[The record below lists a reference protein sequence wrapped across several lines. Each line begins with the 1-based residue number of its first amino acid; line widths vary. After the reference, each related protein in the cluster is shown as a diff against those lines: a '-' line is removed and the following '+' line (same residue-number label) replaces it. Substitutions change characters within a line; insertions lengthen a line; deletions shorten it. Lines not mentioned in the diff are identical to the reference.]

1 MLDTAFL
8 SMSASRVD
16 AAWYL
21 ATYPDVAAAGMDP
34 QEHYDRFGRAEGRL
48 PRLLAAQALET
59 RLWEGFA
66 GMALPELEAL
76 YRAEPPG
83 SDERSYAAWA
93 LARWHASHQDWTAAS
108 AFIASLRPSQPG
120 MPAPLGQTL
129 LHIEILLRLERLAE
143 AQALLEAALE
153 THGQLPDLC
162 LAAANVC
169 RFADEPAA
177 GAGRLE
183 WLDRLFTAAGL
194 ARIGK
199 LDPARPLDL
208 DNLTALEPLPALLA
222 GPKISVIMP
231 AFNAAPFIATALRS
245 LLAQTWRNLEI
256 LVVDDCSSDDTAAIV
271 TALAATDERVR
282 LIRQAQNRGAYAA
295 RNAALPHA
303 SGDFITNHDSD
314 DWSHPQ
320 RLERLADVLMAE
332 PARMGV
338 MAHWA
343 RADSALHFQRWR
355 MEGGLIHP
363 TVSTLMFRREVLE
376 RLGGWDEVR
385 VGADTELW
393 QRIKA
398 LYGAEAVSEVLPG
411 VPLAF
416 ARQLPESLTSAPA
429 THLRSQFFGMRR
441 LYRELSQ
448 SWHVMAGRPNGLYLH
463 PAAGERRFPAP
474 SAMLRDPPPLP
485 AYDLVL
491 LADFGDY
498 PAVFP
503 QTRALLQQTLA
514 GGQRVALFHWPD
526 YRQPM
531 PVPMAQHFLARA
543 VEGQVDVLLP
553 GQAVTADTLVILG
566 RHLPDRPLDRL
577 PNVRFRDC
585 QVLELEEAPAR
596 LSPPAEEPATPDDLT
611 LIGQSGLFCADWYL
625 RHYDDVCQAGADPL
639 QHYLKDGGREGR
651 DPGPGFN
658 SAHYLTQCPQ
668 AEASGWSPLLHYLKA
683 GKRLGHEAGHPS
695 FPGMLPHR
703 GGRPTILLCGHA
715 ADHQLF
721 GAERSLLDVLDAF
734 ATLAINVLVSV
745 PSTVNPAYMNALQ
758 QRSHKVLPVPTHFW
772 SATHGPCAW
781 AVARFGEIILG
792 HKVDAV
798 QVNTIVLQEPLLA
811 ARAAGI
817 PALVH
822 ARESLEHDA
831 DICSIV
837 DLPAEQIRTRVLE
850 LADHVLANSAF
861 TARAFDKPGATHIV
875 ANTVD
880 PGTFD
885 IPNTIIPERIDIA
898 LISSNL
904 PKKGIHDLL
913 AIARLLES
921 STPNA
926 RLLLIGPENGH
937 IEAFKASQA
946 AGELPANFIL
956 AGYAASPLE
965 AISQANIVL
974 NLSHFQETFGRTILE
989 AMAARRPVLGYDWG
1003 ALPELIHDGVNGFL
1017 LPLGDTGAV
1026 AERLHELC
1034 SDPQRI
1040 VEMGEAGRRIAQDR
1054 YSPACMARQMEQAY
1068 ASVLSK

>member
-1 MLDTAFL
+1 MPDMAFL
-8 SMSASRVD
+8 SQGDSRVD

-21 ATYPDVAAAGMDP
+21 VTYPDVAAAGMDP
-34 QEHYDRFGRAEGRL
+34 QEHYDCFGRAEGRL
-48 PRLLAAQALET
+48 PRLLASRALET
-59 RLWEGFA
+59 KLWEGFA
-66 GMALPELEAL
+66 GIALAELEAL
-76 YRAEPPG
+76 YRDASTEG
-83 SDERSYAAWA
+83 DERHYAAWA
-93 LARWHASHQDWTAAS
+93 LTRWYASHQDWMAAS
-108 AFIASLRPSQPG
+108 AFIETLRPSTPS

-129 LHIEILLRLERLAE
+129 LHIEVLLRLERVAE
-143 AQALLEAALE
+143 AQALVDTALE

-169 RFADEPAA
+169 RFADNHANDA
-177 GAGRLE
+177 RRVE
-183 WLDRLFTAAGL
+183 WLDRLLTAAGL

-199 LDPARPLDL
+199 LDPSRPLDL
-208 DNLTALEPLPALLA
+208 DNLVAAEPLPERLA

-245 LLAQTWRNLEI
+245 LLTQTWRNLEI
-256 LVVDDCSSDDTAAIV
+256 LVVDDCSSDDTVAIV
-271 TALAATDERVR
+271 TALANTDERVQ

-295 RNAALPHA
+295 RNAALLHA

-320 RLERLADVLMAE
+320 RMEKLADVLITE
-332 PARMGV
+332 SARMGV

-343 RADSALHFQRWR
+343 RTDTSLHFQRWR

-376 RLGGWDEVR
+376 HLGGWDEVK

-398 LYGAEAVSEVLPG
+398 LHGEEAVREVLPG

-429 THLRSQFFGMRR
+429 THLRSQFFGLRR

-448 SWHVMAGRPNGLYLH
+448 SWHELASRPNGLCLH
-463 PAAGERRFPAP
+463 PGAGERRFPAP
-474 SAMLRDPPPLP
+474 REMLRNPPPLP
-485 AYDLVL
+485 EYDLVL

-503 QTRALLQQTLA
+503 QTRALLQQILA

-531 PVPMAQHFLARA
+531 PAAMAKHFLLRA
-543 VEGQVDVLLP
+543 VEGQVDILLP
-553 GQAVTADTLVILG
+553 GQTVTANTMIVLG
-566 RHLPDRPLDRL
+566 RHLPGKQLDKL
-577 PNVRFRDC
+577 PNVSFRDC
-585 QVLELEEAPAR
+585 QVLELAEAPNRLAPPPGELEAPA
-596 LSPPAEEPATPDDLT
+596 DLE
-611 LIGQSGLFCADWYL
+611 LIGQSGLFSASWYL
-625 RHYDDVCQAGADPL
+625 RTYADVQQAGLDPL
-639 QHYLKDGGREGR
+639 RHYLKDGGREGR
-651 DPGPGFN
+651 NPGPGFDT
-658 SAHYLTQCPQ
+658 AYYLAQCPQ
-668 AEASGWSPLLHYLKA
+668 AAASGWPPLLHYLKA
-683 GKRLGHEAGHPS
+683 GKRLGHEARHS
-695 FPGMLPHR
+695 SLPGKLVR
-703 GGRPTILLCGHA
+703 REDRPTILLCGHA

-721 GAERSLLDVLDAF
+721 GAERSLLDILDAF
-734 ATLAINVLVSV
+734 TALAINVLVSI
-745 PSTVNPAYMNALQ
+745 PSTVNAAYLAALQ
-758 QRSHKVLPVPTHFW
+758 QRSHKVLPVPTYFW
-772 SATHGPCAW
+772 SASHGPCAW
-781 AVARFGEIILG
+781 AVACFGEIIRDYR
-792 HKVDAV
+792 VDAV
-798 QVNTIVLQEPLLA
+798 QTNSIVLLEPLLA
-811 ARAAGI
+811 AREAGV

-822 ARESLEHDA
+822 ARESLEHDT
-831 DICSIV
+831 DICHIIG
-837 DLPAEQIRTRVLE
+837 LPAEQIYTQVLE
-850 LADHVLANSAF
+850 LADHILANSAF
-861 TARAFDKPGATHIV
+861 TARVFEKPGATHIV
-875 ANTVD
+875 TNTVD
-880 PGTFD
+880 LDTFD
-885 IPNTIIPERIDIA
+885 IPNTLPPERIDIA

-926 RLLLIGPENGH
+926 RLLLIGPENEH
-937 IEAFKASQA
+937 IEAFKAHQA
-946 AGELPANFIL
+946 AGELPANFVL

-965 AISQANIVL
+965 AINQANIVL

-1017 LPLGDTGAV
+1017 LPLGDMEAI

-1040 VEMGEAGRRIAQDR
+1040 INMGEAGRRIAQDR
-1054 YSPACMARQMEQAY
+1054 YSPVCMVKQLEQVY
-1068 ASVLSK
+1068 ASIVSK

>member
-21 ATYPDVAAAGMDP
+21 ATYPDVAAAGLDP

-59 RLWEGFA
+59 KLWEGFA
-66 GMALPELEAL
+66 GLALPELEAL
-76 YRAEPPG
+76 YRAASAE

-93 LARWHASHQDWTAAS
+93 LARWHASHQEWTAAS
-108 AFIASLRPSQPG
+108 SFIEALRPSRPG
-120 MPAPLGQTL
+120 VPAPLGQTL
-129 LHIEILLRLERLAE
+129 LHIEILLRLERHAE
-143 AQALLEAALE
+143 AQVMLDAALE
-153 THGQLPDLC
+153 AHGQIPDLC
-162 LAAANVC
+162 LAAANAC
-169 RFADEPAA
+169 RFADGSTADA
-177 GAGRLE
+177 KRLE
-183 WLDRLFTAAGL
+183 WLDCLFTAAGL

-208 DNLTALEPLPALLA
+208 DNLAALEPLPALLS

-320 RLERLADVLMAE
+320 RLERLADVLIAE

-355 MEGGLIHP
+355 MEDGLIHP
-363 TVSTLMFRREVLE
+363 TVSTLMFRREALE
-376 RLGGWDEVR
+376 RLGGWDEVK

-416 ARQLPESLTSAPA
+416 ARQLPESLTSTPMP
-429 THLRSQFFGMRR
+429 HLRSQFFGMRR

-448 SWHVMAGRPNGLYLH
+448 SWHTLAARPGGLYLH
-463 PAAGERRFPAP
+463 PAADEHRFPAP
-474 SAMLRDPPPLP
+474 PAILRDPPPLP

-503 QTRALLQQTLA
+503 QTQALLRQILA
-514 GGQRVALFHWPD
+514 SGRRVALFHWPD

-531 PVPMAQHFLARA
+531 PAPMAQHFLARA
-543 VEGQVDVLLP
+543 VEGQVDILLP
-553 GQAVTADTLVILG
+553 GQAVTADAMVILG
-566 RHLPDRPLDRL
+566 RHLPDKPLDRL

-585 QVLELEEAPAR
+585 QVLELEEAPNR
-596 LSPPAEEPATPDDLT
+596 LAKPAEGLAAPDDLA
-611 LIGQSGLFCADWYL
+611 LIEQSGLFSADWYL
-625 RHYDDVCQAGADPL
+625 RHYDDVCQAGVDPL

-668 AEASGWSPLLHYLKA
+668 AEASGWPPLLHYLKA
-683 GKRLGHEAGHPS
+683 GKRLGHEAGHPTL
-695 FPGMLPHR
+695 PGTLPHR
-703 GGRPTILLCGHA
+703 EGRPTVLLCGHA
-715 ADHQLF
+715 ADHRLF

-734 ATLAINVLVSV
+734 AALTINVLVSV
-745 PSTVNPAYMNALQ
+745 PSTVNPDYMAALQ

-772 SATHGPCAW
+772 SATHGPCSW

-811 ARAAGI
+811 AREAGV

-831 DICSIV
+831 DICGIIG
-837 DLPAEQIRTRVLE
+837 LPAEQIRTRVLE
-850 LADHVLANSAF
+850 LAEHVLANSAF

-875 ANTVD
+875 ANTID
-880 PGTFD
+880 PDTFD
-885 IPNTIIPERIDIA
+885 IPNTINPQRIDIA

-913 AIARLLES
+913 AIARLLEG

-937 IEAFKASQA
+937 TDALKASQA
-946 AGELPANFIL
+946 SGELPTNLVL

-965 AISQANIVL
+965 AVGQTNIVL
-974 NLSHFQETFGRTILE
+974 NLSHFQETFGRTVLE

-1003 ALPELIHDGVNGFL
+1003 ALPELIRDGVNGFL
-1017 LPLGDTGAV
+1017 LPFGDIQAV
-1026 AERLHELC
+1026 VERLRELC
-1034 SDPQRI
+1034 SNPQRI
-1040 VEMGEAGRRIAQDR
+1040 IDMGEAGRRIAQDR
-1054 YSPACMARQMEQAY
+1054 YSPACMIRQLEQAY
-1068 ASVLSK
+1068 ASVISK

>member
-1 MLDTAFL
+1 MAFL
-8 SMSASRVD
+8 SMNDSRVD

-34 QEHYDRFGRAEGRL
+34 QEHYDRFGRTEGRL

-59 RLWEGFA
+59 KLWEGFA
-66 GMALPELEAL
+66 GIALPELEAL
-76 YRAEPPG
+76 YRAASPE

-108 AFIASLRPSQPG
+108 SFIAALRPSQPE

-143 AQALLEAALE
+143 AQAMLDAALE

-162 LAAANVC
+162 LAAANAC
-169 RFADEPAA
+169 RLSDGSETDAK
-177 GAGRLE
+177 RLE
-183 WLDRLFTAAGL
+183 WLDRLFTTAGL

-208 DNLTALEPLPALLA
+208 DNLAALEPLPVFLSA
-222 GPKISVIMP
+222 PKISVIMP
-231 AFNAAPFIATALRS
+231 AFNAASFIATALRS

-256 LVVDDCSSDDTAAIV
+256 LVVDDCSSDNTATIV
-271 TALAATDERVR
+271 IALAATDERIR
-282 LIRQAQNRGAYAA
+282 LIRQPQNRGAYAA
-295 RNAALPHA
+295 RNVALPHV

-320 RLERLADVLMAE
+320 RLERLAHALLAE
-332 PARMGV
+332 PGRMGA

-343 RADSALHFQRWR
+343 RADSALHFQHWG
-355 MEGGLIHP
+355 MESGLIQP
-363 TVSTLMFRREVLE
+363 TVSTLMFRREVLG
-376 RLGGWDEVR
+376 RLGGWDEVK

-398 LYGAEAVSEVLPG
+398 LYGSEAVSEVLPG

-416 ARQLPESLTSAPA
+416 ARQLPESLTSSPA

-448 SWHVMAGRPNGLYLH
+448 SWHTLAGRPNGLYLH

-474 SAMLRDPPPLP
+474 PAILRDPPPLP
-485 AYDLVL
+485 EYDLVL

-503 QTRALLQQTLA
+503 QTQALLLQILA
-514 GGQRVALFHWPD
+514 SGQRVALFHWPD

-531 PVPMAQHFLARA
+531 PAPMAQHFLARA

-553 GQAVTADTLVILG
+553 GQAVTADAMVILG
-566 RHLPDRPLDRL
+566 RHLPDKPLDRL

-585 QVLELEEAPAR
+585 QVLELEEAPNR
-596 LSPPAEEPATPDDLT
+596 LANPAEGLAAPDDLT
-611 LIGQSGLFCADWYL
+611 LIEQSGLFSADWYL
-625 RHYDDVCQAGADPL
+625 RHYDDVCQAGVDPL

-651 DPGPGFN
+651 DPGPGFDT
-658 SAHYLTQCPQ
+658 ARYLAQCPQ
-668 AEASGWSPLLHYLKA
+668 AAASGWPSLLHYLKA
-683 GKRLGHEAGHPS
+683 GKRLGHEAGHPTL
-695 FPGMLPHR
+695 PGTLPHR
-703 GGRPTILLCGHA
+703 EERPTVLLCGHA

-734 ATLAINVLVSV
+734 AALAINVLVSV
-745 PSTVNPAYMNALQ
+745 PSTVNPDYMTALQ

-772 SATHGPCAW
+772 SATHGPCSW
-781 AVARFGEIILG
+781 AVARFGEIILD
-792 HKVDAV
+792 HKVNAV

-811 ARAAGI
+811 AREVGV

-831 DICSIV
+831 AICNIIG
-837 DLPAEQIRTRVLE
+837 LPAEQIRTRVLE

-861 TARAFDKPGATHIV
+861 TARVFDKPGATYII

-880 PGTFD
+880 PDTFN
-885 IPNTIIPERIDIA
+885 IPNSINPQRIDIA

-904 PKKGIHDLL
+904 PKKGIHDLQ
-913 AIARLLES
+913 AIARLLEG

-926 RLLLIGPENGH
+926 RLLLIGPENAH
-937 IEAFKASQA
+937 IEALKASQA
-946 AGELPANFIL
+946 AGELPANLVL

-965 AISQANIVL
+965 AVGQANIVL
-974 NLSHFQETFGRTILE
+974 NLSHFQETFGRTVLE

-1017 LPLGDTGAV
+1017 LPFGDMGAV
-1026 AERLHELC
+1026 AKRLHELC

-1040 VEMGEAGRRIAQDR
+1040 IDMGEAGRRIAQDR
-1054 YSPACMARQMEQAY
+1054 YSPACMIRQLEQAY
-1068 ASVLSK
+1068 ASVFSK